1 LKQQT
6 DLDSYQLVGAE
17 KVHVS
22 DFSSVEG
29 EEILV
34 FLDLEDT
41 VPLSGSQWTDVQVD
55 QLKVRFE
62 GAIFTKLCF
71 PREKFGQQSRWFR
84 EGLTEPNEIK

>member
-1 LKQQT
+1 
-6 DLDSYQLVGAE
+6 LDSYQLVAAE

-22 DFSSVEG
+22 DFSSMEG

-41 VPLSGSQWTDVQVD
+41 VPLSGSQWTDVQLD

-62 GAIFTKLCF
+62 GADLGEIFSSAVLPAF
-71 PREKFGQQSRWFR
+71 QLSDRGAD
-84 EGLTEPNEIK
+84 